1 MIQSRETWCV
11 NTTKDS
17 NIFQMTFGW
26 VRLAK
31 MLGFTRKVSREQCIV
46 TIHDIWLA
54 GLGRVGSCRENTA
67 LQDEERSQPK
77 GWIRGNTE
85 VGPVLEVKVTHH
97 SYHIGIDIK
106 IDSMKNDG
114 SQFWTVISRGMNKY
128 VTKLPE
134 ENGTSTHGEEVVAS
148 TAKPV
153 ATKQKE
159 QFTP

>member
-1 MIQSRETWCV
+1 MRQHNQRFEHLPDDIRVSTAGE
-11 NTTKDS
+11 D
-17 NIFQMTFGW
+17 
-26 VRLAK
+26 A
-31 MLGFTRKVSREQCIV
+31 GFMRKVSWEQWFV

-97 SYHIGIDIK
+97 SYHIGIEIK

-114 SQFWTVISRGMNKY
+114 SQFWTVISRGMNKIR
-128 VTKLPE
+128 
-134 ENGTSTHGEEVVAS
+134 N
-148 TAKPV
+148 
-153 ATKQKE
+153 
-159 QFTP
+159 